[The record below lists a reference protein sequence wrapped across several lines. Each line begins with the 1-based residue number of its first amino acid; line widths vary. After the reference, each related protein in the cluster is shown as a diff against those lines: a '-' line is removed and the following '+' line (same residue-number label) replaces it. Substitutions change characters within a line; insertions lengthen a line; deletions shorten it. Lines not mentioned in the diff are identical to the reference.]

1 MFPQR
6 RSSGRRRSQD
16 DTESRSSENSDHSS
30 QRNTLQRLQA
40 VSAAHHLQQQQ
51 QQQQHQYPDQ
61 RRISSPIPDPD
72 AALASQD
79 GSQSR
84 VAGGGSV
91 QDPNLSRLSRISG
104 GSGANPDAS
113 LPGPIGRVDMLT
125 STPKSEPLGYRGR
138 GSMEERGRWPES
150 DRWYQDD
157 QPKYAVP
164 HQHNR

>member
-1 MFPQR
+1 M
-6 RSSGRRRSQD
+6 SGRRRSLE

-40 VSAAHHLQQQQ
+40 ISAAHHLQQQQ
-51 QQQQHQYPDQ
+51 QQQQQHHPDQ
-61 RRISSPIPDPD
+61 RRISSPLPEPDTTLPF
-72 AALASQD
+72 QD
-79 GSQSR
+79 GNQSR
-84 VAGGGSV
+84 MGGGI
-91 QDPNLSRLSRISG
+91 QDPNVSRLSRISG
-104 GSGANPDAS
+104 GSGANPDVS

-125 STPKSEPLGYRGR
+125 STPKTDPPGYRSR
-138 GSMEERGRWPES
+138 GMEERDRWPES